1 MLNIIDFECYK
12 YDWLCVINNPVDKI
26 ETVIVNN
33 KDELEKYYYEHYNE
47 IFVGHNITG
56 YDQWIFKGILCGFN
70 PKEINDFII
79 AKGNNGAFYSS
90 SLRYIHLNI
99 FDTRKAISLKVLE
112 GFMGSSIEETTV
124 PFDIDRKLTANELAE
139 VIHYCKHDVE
149 ETLKV
154 FIIQKAEF
162 DAQFDLITTFE
173 LPFYLFSKT
182 KPQLSAYILGASQK
196 KHDDEFNFVIP
207 DTAIIEKYTDVL
219 DWFKNKDNHDYSKS
233 LEIKIAGVD
242 HVFAW
247 GGLHGAIPK
256 YQGEGY
262 YVNVDVAS
270 YYPTL
275 MIVYNYISRNVK
287 DPDKFKDIYF
297 KRLDYKKNKD
307 KRQAP
312 LKIVLNSTYGAMKD
326 KHNPL
331 YDPLQANNVC
341 IAGQILLLDLIE
353 KLEHRFDIIQSNT
366 DGILV
371 KLRANNE
378 QEASVEYAALD
389 NICYEWESRT
399 GMTLEF
405 DEFRKVIQKDVNNYV
420 IIDNDGNY
428 KSKGAYV
435 KKLSDL
441 DNDLPIVNKALIDYI
456 VKGIPV
462 EETINNCDE
471 LKQFQRIVKLS
482 MKYNYVMHGNQKL
495 DDKTFR
501 VFASTDVN
509 KGGIFKVKTGKN
521 PEKFANTPLN
531 CFIFNADVN
540 GVKVTNELD
549 KNWYIN
555 LANERLN
562 QFGLGGKNVV

>member
-1 MLNIIDFECYK
+1 MINIIDFEVFK
-12 YDWLCVINNPVDKI
+12 EDWLCVINNPVDKI

-33 KDELEKYYYEHYNE
+33 KDELDNYYNEHMNE

-90 SLRYIHLNI
+90 SLRNIPLNI
-99 FDTRKAISLKVLE
+99 FDTRKATSLKVLE

-162 DAQFDLITTFE
+162 DAQFDLIKTFD
-173 LPFYLFSKT
+173 LPFNLFSKT

-405 DEFRKVIQKDVNNYV
+405 DEFKKVIQKDVNNYV

-471 LKQFQRIVKLS
+471 LKQFQRIVKLT

-501 VFASTDVN
+501 VFASNDVN

-531 CFIFNADVN
+531 CFIFNGDVN